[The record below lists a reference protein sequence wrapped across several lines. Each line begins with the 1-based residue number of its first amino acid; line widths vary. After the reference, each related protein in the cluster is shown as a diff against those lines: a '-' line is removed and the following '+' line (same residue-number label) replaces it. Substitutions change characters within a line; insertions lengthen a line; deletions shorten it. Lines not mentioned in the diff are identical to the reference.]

1 MYIWHT
7 GNDIWVQNPLS
18 QMNKGHQKDVPT
30 CGLCVHTW
38 VASTKHWAVSPIW
51 AQWISAICDQ

>member
-7 GNDIWVQNPLS
+7 GNDIWVQNAPS

-30 CGLCVHTW
+30 HGLCVCPHLG
-38 VASTKHWAVSPIW
+38 SLN
-51 AQWISAICDQ
+51 